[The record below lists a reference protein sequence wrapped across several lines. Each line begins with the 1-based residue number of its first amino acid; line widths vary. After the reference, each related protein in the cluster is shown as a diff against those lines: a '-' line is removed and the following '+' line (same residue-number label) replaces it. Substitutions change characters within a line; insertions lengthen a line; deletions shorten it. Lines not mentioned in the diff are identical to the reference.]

1 MGESM
6 SQYCQEG
13 NIMLQQIKRFRSSL
27 TRRSLLRSGL
37 AAPAAIGMLSDILP
51 SSASAGSG
59 SLSFGDASILRFLA
73 ALEILE
79 TDLWQ
84 QYNELGGIQ
93 DGEVRGGSGSKPYT
107 AALLKLDGDMPQ
119 YIHDNTEDEFTH
131 QNFLNAYLISKGA
144 DPVNLDQFR
153 TLPGSTAT
161 GARPVKRLTNLM
173 QLTVDTSWWTRYRS
187 PRENPDFGDT
197 FPPIIPGLTKGQ
209 FPAIPRSDFDLKP
222 HDHIQAIANT
232 AAFHFG
238 TIEQGGSSL
247 YPALAQRVTDVEVLR
262 ILLSIGPTETAH
274 FQTWHDKAGNAP
286 PVTDPT
292 NGLVFPDLTKFAG
305 DQLRQFN
312 LIMPEPTLFLS
323 GSLPACSIIRPTET
337 QGAAIG
343 ALNFLTADGLFI
355 GQSQA
360 FFATMQNLATQAD
373 MAQRRV

>member
-59 SLSFGDASILRFLA
+59 TLGFGDASILQFLA

-93 DGEVRGGSGSKPYT
+93 DHEVPGGSGSKPYT
-107 AALLKLDGDMPQ
+107 DALLKLDGDMSQ

-131 QNFLNAYLISKGA
+131 QNFINAYLLSKGA
-144 DPVNLDQFR
+144 SSVNLDQFR

-187 PRENPDFGDT
+187 PNENPDFGDT
-197 FPPIIPGLTKGQ
+197 FPPIIPGLLKGQ
-209 FPAIPRSDFDLKP
+209 FPAIPRSDDDLTP
-222 HDHIQAIANT
+222 HNHIQAIANT

-247 YPALAQRVTDVEVLR
+247 YPSLAQRVTNVEVLR

-292 NGLVFPDLTKFAG
+292 NGLVFPNLKQFK
-305 DQLRQFN
+305 DQARQAN
-312 LIMPEPTLFLS
+312 LIMPEPTIFLTS
-323 GSLPACSIIRPTET
+323 SLPVCSIIRPTET
-337 QGAAIG
+337 QGAAMR
-343 ALNFLTADGLFI
+343 ALNGLISDGLFI

-373 MAQRRV
+373 LAQRGV